1 MAVPSPPATEPG
13 YRTGRLHGL
22 DLLRAAASLAVLYV
36 HLSAWFRHHGG
47 PTALTTTL
55 DRWLIGPAQFNQDF
69 GFFGVALFFLI
80 SGFVISAVGMRETP
94 GQFALKRTIRIFPPL
109 AVAVLLAWVL
119 VVTGRLRVPGG
130 DGGVGIPD
138 LLLNSVLVNF
148 FVPGHAALVGVAWTL
163 VIQLGIYAL
172 VCALL
177 PLHRREPWLVIGIE
191 ITVCA
196 VVLAVVRN
204 FQGLPNSTLANIGA
218 FGTAVVLGQVVW
230 AVWSRRLRL
239 WAGAGLGLGCW
250 VVFLWGD
257 ALGYGRRDDS
267 YPLTLCVA
275 LLIMIMVVLA
285 EEHIRPHRVVSW
297 LSSRSYSTYLL
308 HQTVLF
314 AVLTATATWNRWP
327 AVLLALVCTFVA
339 VELLH
344 RGVERPAGRVSTA
357 LLARTRRRTGQ
368 DEPPG
373 PSPSAAP
380 VTSGAPG

>member
-1 MAVPSPPATEPG
+1 MAVPDAAP
-13 YRTGRLHGL
+13 RTGRLHGL
-22 DLLRAAASLAVLYV
+22 DLLRAGASLAVLYV
-36 HLSAWFRHHGG
+36 HLSAWFRLHGG

-55 DRWLIGPAQFNQDF
+55 DRWLIGPAHFNQDF
-69 GFFGVALFFLI
+69 AFFGVALFFLV
-80 SGFVISAVGMRETP
+80 SGFVISAVAMRETVAE
-94 GQFALKRTIRIFPPL
+94 FALKRTVRIFPPL

-119 VVTGRLRVPGG
+119 VVGGYLRVPG
-130 DGGVGIPD
+130 DDSGVGIRD
-138 LLLNSVLVNF
+138 LLTNSVLANF

-163 VIQLGIYAL
+163 VIQLGIYAM

-177 PLHRREPWLVIGIE
+177 PVYRREPWLVIGLQ

-196 VVLAVVRN
+196 VVLAVARN
-204 FQGLPNSTLANIGA
+204 YQGLPNSTIANVGA

-230 AVWSRRLRL
+230 AVWSRRLPL

-275 LLIMIMVVLA
+275 LLIMIMAVLA
-285 EEHIRPHRVVSW
+285 EEHVRPNRVVSW
-297 LSSRSYSTYLL
+297 LSSRSYPTYLL

-314 AVLTATATWNRWP
+314 SVLTATAAWNRWL
-327 AVLLALVCTFVA
+327 AALLALGCTVVA

-344 RGVERPAGRVSTA
+344 RTVERPVGRLTSA
-357 LLARTRRRTGQ
+357 LLVRARRARERRRPPAA
-368 DEPPG
+368 PPG
-373 PSPSAAP
+373 DLPSAEPA
-380 VTSGAPG
+380 TSGAPG